1 MIFLCPFLR
10 LYDQRFFFCRV
21 ITNLLTSVSQV
32 NFSICI
38 ENRKIKDK
46 LLYEILLNYLIHIFI
61 INIMIIIMKHFKN
74 NNLISFLLG

>member
-1 MIFLCPFLR
+1 MIFLCPFLW

-21 ITNLLTSVSQV
+21 ITNLLTSMSQV